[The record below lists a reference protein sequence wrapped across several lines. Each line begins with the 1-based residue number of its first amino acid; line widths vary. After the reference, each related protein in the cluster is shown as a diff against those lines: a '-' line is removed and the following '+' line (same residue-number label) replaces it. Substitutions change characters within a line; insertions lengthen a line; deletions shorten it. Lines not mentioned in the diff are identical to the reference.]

1 MTNKCKCL
9 IIKWIF
15 LEPQIWQTFIFFEW
29 KIHVSGQLLWQM
41 CVKINMTS
49 NIDSRC
55 EWIILLYLPQWKLM
69 KVKFN
74 FYKIF
79 LSLLSLTLCTVYITF
94 PCRLVCTYIRV
105 VVEMCSLITSLYNI
119 CVVFMLDIM
128 LHTENFILDGTD
140 LFKIKIHHC

>member
-9 IIKWIF
+9 IIKWFF

-94 PCRLVCTYIRV
+94 PCRLVCTCT
-105 VVEMCSLITSLYNI
+105 CSGWNVLTYHKFIQHLC
-119 CVVFMLDIM
+119 CVYASYHVTYREF
-128 LHTENFILDGTD
+128 HFRWYKS
-140 LFKIKIHHC
+140 F